1 MLNNVHL
8 VGIKKV
14 SDIMI
19 FSVFL
24 ISFVSYPHHSA
35 AYVQNNCHDN
45 CLTSH
50 KLLIYSVFLLCENIP
65 TVSNSV
71 YYIRLDY
78 TNLDYLNLGHINITY
93 P

>member
-1 MLNNVHL
+1 MLCIVHL

-14 SDIMI
+14 SDMTI

-24 ISFVSYPHHSA
+24 ISSVSYPHHSA

-50 KLLIYSVFLLCENIP
+50 KLLIYSIFLLCENIP
-65 TVSNSV
+65 SVS
-71 YYIRLDY
+71 ILFIIKD
-78 TNLDYLNLGHINITY
+78 
-93 P
+93 